1 LKYSNCKYSLR
12 DGKSTSYAKAL
23 RHITTFFDSFPQSS
37 LLGIHCLEDF
47 FPSNNE
53 QAMQLLECELSKNLF
68 DAKTQL
74 ANKTIQDA
82 LHMTRGMMG
91 VWRSFRECIQNNRTI

>member
-1 LKYSNCKYSLR
+1 MENPPLMQR
-12 DGKSTSYAKAL
+12 RFDTSQP
-23 RHITTFFDSFPQSS
+23 FFDSFPQSS

-47 FPSNNE
+47 LPSDNE